1 MIDIIL
7 SFFFPLYRL
16 CVCVCCGFLENL
28 TPTFSKLMFPI
39 YLQITRFAC
48 GGLSVGVGGSHALFD
63 GSGAFTFLASWAHI
77 SSGKDESD
85 LIVPNHS
92 RDAILHAVYSLH
104 STPSAASIYEQDHII
119 AIEDLYGIPMQAMV
133 SDDRCWETALAKF
146 SQVDPQGGIE
156 LITLCINKETV
167 ETLKALAIERGKL
180 LKCSTF
186 DVLCAHVWK
195 VCFRSRKGKDIS
207 IQ

>member
-1 MIDIIL
+1 M
-7 SFFFPLYRL
+7 Y
-16 CVCVCCGFLENL
+16 V
-28 TPTFSKLMFPI
+28 
-39 YLQITRFAC
+39 QITRFAC

-63 GSGAFTFLASWAHI
+63 GAGAFNFLASWARM

-85 LIVPNHS
+85 IIVPNHS
-92 RDAILHAVYSLH
+92 RDQILRAMYSPD
-104 STPSAASIYEQDHII
+104 SCPAGTASIYEQDHIT
-119 AIEDLYGIPMQAMV
+119 AIQDLYGIPMQAMA

-146 SQVDPQGGIE
+146 GQVDSRGRLE

-167 ETLKALAIERGKL
+167 ETWKGFAVERGKL

-195 VCFRSRKGKDIS
+195 VCSRSMHELT
-207 IQ
+207 QYFYF